1 MPAATPLAAKIKPPG
16 LSSSDNYDPYRK
28 VTLSTDIRGQHRRN
42 PRRSIPRSLPTSSAT
57 LECAAA
63 SMPLPAAADCDPDA
77 AAPPCTPTDGEVK
90 LYTGGCMPLPE
101 LPTTTRLAASLA
113 FCTLGSVAAEGSENV
128 YVGAAAASWAAD
140 AVATCVA
147 VRSAALPAS
156 SATDAL
162 ADWAAGC
169 PKAGAPAAGRVMG
182 LSGRVHAFSAGAGVV
197 LGGAL
202 LVGAAASAERPTAGD
217 ATGLMKS
224 RAAVEN
230 HRGTHLVRTGLT

>member
-1 MPAATPLAAKIKPPG
+1 MGAAGSAAAAAA
-16 LSSSDNYDPYRK
+16 SSS
-28 VTLSTDIRGQHRRN
+28 S
-42 PRRSIPRSLPTSSAT
+42 SLGSGTAAARLTSSAT

-224 RAAVEN
+224 RAI
-230 HRGTHLVRTGLT
+230 RGPGVCPACGVGAPMGVTAGETFCRPSPPAGVAAGVPP